1 MDNGGLPALELEC
14 RFSNDVVTISSV
26 PIKEPTTTKEI
37 DKSIKFI
44 SNILKKQPIE
54 SLDDLDD
61 ILLKKI
67 DLKEPNQK
75 MIALGVSINW
85 LKALA
90 DQDKIPVYKYIASL
104 IGNRNI
110 IVPRLIKHINVR
122 NRKILIANRGDINV
136 RKIINEWDRVDRAY
150 NNIIHNAWD
159 QESTEHKIISEI
171 QSRPCLKIGLEGNID
186 TLSKSLIDVSSIL
199 SNIAPNNDWKT
210 LSEIKKL
217 YGNKKIIA
225 ADYTGHK
232 SEHVFTNAGIFNPY
246 LFTSVNKL
254 VDSVSRAHRLG
265 QKVIIRPGSR
275 QTEDPITVDIAMGL
289 GAEYFDLKNDR
300 IYYPLV
306 NKLIRIEEDIAHG

>member
-1 MDNGGLPALELEC
+1 MDSGGLPALELEC
-14 RFSNDVVTISSV
+14 RFKNDVITISSV
-26 PIKEPTTTKEI
+26 PIKEPTTTKVI
-37 DKSIKFI
+37 DKNIKFI
-44 SNILKKQPIE
+44 SNILKKRSIE

-61 ILLKKI
+61 ILLNKI
-67 DLKEPNQK
+67 DLKDSNQK
-75 MIALGVSINW
+75 MISLGVSINW

-90 DQDKIPVYKYIASL
+90 LQDKIPAYKYIASL

-110 IVPRLIKHINVR
+110 IVPRLIKHINVL
-122 NRKILIANRGDINV
+122 NSKILLANRGDISV
-136 RKIINEWDRVDRAY
+136 RKIIDEWNRIDRAY

-159 QESTEHKIISEI
+159 QENTEHKMIGEI
-171 QSRPCLKIGLEGNID
+171 QSRPCLNIGLEGYID
-186 TLSKSLIDVSSIL
+186 TLSKPLIDVSSIL

-210 LSEIKKL
+210 LSEIKKI
-217 YGNKKIIA
+217 YGNKKLIA
-225 ADYTGHK
+225 ADHTGHR
-232 SEHVFTNAGIFNPY
+232 SEHIFTNAGIFNPY
-246 LFTSVNKL
+246 QFNSVNKL

-275 QTEDPITVDIAMGL
+275 QTEDPITVDIAIGL